1 MILSQGKVPPIKMAQ
16 RNLPRQRV
24 TRRNWARRMGKLLF
38 LKLVAVKLDDARLD
52 NFRLIPERI
61 EKFRVRSHW
70 PRWSRLILHAA
81 LIVQFFA
88 VPMHQAYGKD
98 KGKISY
104 GEALIVNVPFPEAQV
119 EQVVQDVTQNGLI
132 RGTKEYNKDQYIS
145 GAHPADSTHAFPDW
159 TGPGKV
165 FYKVRLQAIDPRNF
179 KDSGD
184 MGTVAVRYVLQ
195 PQGDKNTVLRIDAVF
210 VEDFRKIVHLS
221 DGSVE
226 GSEYKD
232 IRDRLDAIDLMQRQ
246 NVEAEN
252 ERQEMLQKKQ
262 LLAANGGG
270 APAAVAG
277 PSYSS
282 SSSSSSSAASVPAA
296 SAPVAPAPAAADPG
310 ATTVAA
316 QPTTLEQGPGQTL
329 EEHVK
334 DLRRQVERLVKAP
347 GAPLKSAPF
356 HTASTLNPLQPG
368 TEVLILISTPYWY
381 GVETR
386 EGQHGWISR
395 DEVEPMP

>member
-1 MILSQGKVPPIKMAQ
+1 
-16 RNLPRQRV
+16 
-24 TRRNWARRMGKLLF
+24 MGKRLLVE
-38 LKLVAVKLDDARLD
+38 LVAVKLDAIKLG
-52 NFRLIPERI
+52 NVRLIPERV
-61 EKFRVRSHW
+61 EKFAVKSRW
-70 PRWSRLILHAA
+70 PGLILAAA
-81 LIVQFFA
+81 LIVQFSA
-88 VPMHQAYGKD
+88 VPLLQAHGKD

-165 FYKVRLQAIDPRNF
+165 FYKVRQQAIDPRNF

-184 MGTVAVRYVLQ
+184 VGTVAVRYVLQ
-195 PQGDKNTVLRIDAVF
+195 PQGDKNTVLRIDAIF

-262 LLAANGGG
+262 LQAANGGG
-270 APAAVAG
+270 ATTLPAA

-282 SSSSSSSAASVPAA
+282 SSSIASVPAV
-296 SAPVAPAPAAADPG
+296 SAPVPSTPAAADPG
-310 ATTVAA
+310 PRTVAS
-316 QPTTLEQGPGQTL
+316 QPTTVEQEPGQTL
-329 EEHVK
+329 EQHVK
-334 DLRRQVERLVKAP
+334 ELRQQVERLVKSP

>member
-1 MILSQGKVPPIKMAQ
+1 MILSQRKVPSIRMAQ
-16 RNLPRQRV
+16 KNLPRQRL
-24 TRRNWARRMGKLLF
+24 TQRNWALRMGKPLLV
-38 LKLVAVKLDDARLD
+38 KLVAVKLDKV
-52 NFRLIPERI
+52 RLIPERI
-61 EKFRVRSHW
+61 EKFPVRSRW
-70 PRWSRLILHAA
+70 PRWSGLIFHAA
-81 LIVQFFA
+81 LIVQIFA
-88 VPMHQAYGKD
+88 VPLLQAHGKD

-145 GAHPADSTHAFPDW
+145 GAHPADSTHAFPAW
-159 TGPGKV
+159 TGAGKV
-165 FYKVRLQAIDPRNF
+165 FYKVRQQAIDPRNF

-184 MGTVAVRYVLQ
+184 VGTVAVRYVLQ

-262 LLAANGGG
+262 LQAANGG
-270 APAAVAG
+270 AANPLPAA

-282 SSSSSSSAASVPAA
+282 SSSVASVPAVSVPVA
-296 SAPVAPAPAAADPG
+296 SAPTAADPG
-310 ATTVAA
+310 PTTVAS
-316 QPTTLEQGPGQTL
+316 QPTTVEQEPGQTL
-329 EEHVK
+329 EQHVK
-334 DLRRQVERLVKAP
+334 ELRQQVERLVKSP